1 MSALAEGSL
10 EALKLALWLWG
21 SCVVSATPWVE
32 KERGREREWET
43 EMLSSCLAA
52 RLLQPKPVVVGQR
65 GILSSVKPM
74 LLNVNLVEE
83 TGISFLFWSHEVCHM
98 HTAATFA
105 HLDKNNGRQASTHA
119 CHQVFTSLMSEE
131 SKANSFECEFYR
143 ATLFM
148 YLHISMY

>member
-65 GILSSVKPM
+65 GILYQWNQCCWMSIWLRRLESPFYS
-74 LLNVNLVEE
+74 EC
-83 TGISFLFWSHEVCHM
+83 HEVCHM

-148 YLHISMY
+148 YLHVSMY